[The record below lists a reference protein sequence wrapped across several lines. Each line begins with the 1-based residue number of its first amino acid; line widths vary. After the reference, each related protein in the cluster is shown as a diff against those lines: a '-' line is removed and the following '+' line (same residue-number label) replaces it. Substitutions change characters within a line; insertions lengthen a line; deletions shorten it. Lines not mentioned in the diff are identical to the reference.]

1 MYISLFSIALG
12 AILGA
17 WLRWALALK
26 FNHVFQNIPL
36 GTVLVNLIGAFIIGF
51 SVAFFANS
59 TLSPSYKLFVITGFC
74 GTLTTFSTFST
85 FSMEVVS
92 LLQSGKFDYAILTIA
107 IHVLGSLLLTGAGIY
122 TYQLSTAQ

>member
-1 MYISLFSIALG
+1 MYTSLFSIALG
-12 AILGA
+12 AVLGA

-26 FNHVFQNIPL
+26 FNHIFQNIPL
-36 GTVLVNLIGAFIIGF
+36 GTMLVNLIGAFIIGF

-74 GTLTTFSTFST
+74 GTLTTFSTFS
-85 FSMEVVS
+85 MEVVS

-107 IHVLGSLLLTGAGIY
+107 IHVLGSLLLTGAGIH

>member
-1 MYISLFSIALG
+1 M
-12 AILGA
+12 
-17 WLRWALALK
+17 
-26 FNHVFQNIPL
+26 
-36 GTVLVNLIGAFIIGF
+36 LVNLIGAFIIGF

-74 GTLTTFSTFST
+74 GTLTTFST